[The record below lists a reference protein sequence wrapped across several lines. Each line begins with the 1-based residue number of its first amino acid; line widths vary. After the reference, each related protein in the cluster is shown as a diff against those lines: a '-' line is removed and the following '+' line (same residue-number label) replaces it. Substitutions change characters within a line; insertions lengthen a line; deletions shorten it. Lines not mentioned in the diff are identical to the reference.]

1 MTETKRIVALIVAA
15 GIGSRAGGDLP
26 KQFRL
31 VAGEPMLRHS
41 YAAFNIHPSIAG
53 IFVVIGGGQEE
64 MTKEALAGMPLPA
77 LITGGASRRDSVR
90 NGLEAI
96 NDQGGADYVLIHDA
110 ARPFVSRRIIDA
122 LIEALATTAGA
133 VPVLPVIDSVAYGS
147 DIMGSTVPRE
157 NLNRIQ
163 TPQAFHFADILSAH
177 QGWNAAEEASD
188 DARMLMRYG
197 GEVALVEGEEALA
210 KLTFAEDFSTLK
222 RQESIMIRTGSGF
235 DVHRLVAG
243 EELWLCGIKIEHTHG
258 LSGHSDADVALHAL
272 TDAVLGALA
281 LGDIGDHFPP
291 SDPQWRGA
299 SSDRF
304 LKYAIGLV
312 KAKGYHLSN
321 ADITIICEAPKIGPH
336 RMAMRERMA
345 QIMGVD
351 IDLISV
357 KATTTEMLGFT
368 GRSEGIAAQAVVS
381 FIHRKTGYNE

>member
-1 MTETKRIVALIVAA
+1 MIETKRIVGLIVAA
-15 GIGSRAGGDLP
+15 GSGSRAGGDLP

-41 YAAFNIHPSIAG
+41 YAVFNAHPSITET
-53 IFVVIGGGQEE
+53 FVVIGEGQEE

-77 LITGGASRRDSVR
+77 LITGGASRRNSVR

-110 ARPFVSRRIIDA
+110 ARPYVSMRVIDD

-163 TPQAFHFADILSAH
+163 TPQAFHFADIHSAH
-177 QGWNAAEEASD
+177 KKWDEAKDASD
-188 DARMLMRYG
+188 DARMLMYYG
-197 GEVALVEGEEALA
+197 GEVALVKGEEALA
-210 KLTFAEDFSTLK
+210 KFTFSEDFSTLK
-222 RQESIMIRTGSGF
+222 RQESTMIRTGSGF

-243 EELWLCGIKIEHTHG
+243 EELWLCGIKIDHTHG

-304 LKYAIGLV
+304 LKYAIGLA

-336 RMAMRERMA
+336 RIAMRERVA
-345 QIMGVD
+345 LIMGVD

>member
-1 MTETKRIVALIVAA
+1 MIETKRIVALIVAA
-15 GIGSRAGGDLP
+15 GSGSRVGGDLP

-31 VAGEPMLRHS
+31 VAGQSMLRHS
-41 YAAFNIHPSIAG
+41 YAAFNIHPSIAD
-53 IFVVIGGGQEE
+53 IFVVIGEGQEE

-96 NDQGGADYVLIHDA
+96 SDQGGADYVLIHDA
-110 ARPFVSRRIIDA
+110 ARPFVTIRVIDD
-122 LIEALATTAGA
+122 LIAALAAKAGA
-133 VPVLPVIDSVAYGS
+133 VPVLPIIDSVAYGS

-163 TPQAFHFADILSAH
+163 TPQAFHFADIHSAH
-177 QGWNAAEEASD
+177 KKWDEAKDASD
-188 DARMLMRYG
+188 DARMLIHFG
-197 GEVALVEGEEALA
+197 GEVALVKGEEALT
-210 KLTFAEDFSTLK
+210 KFTFAEDFLTRMGQYL
-222 RQESIMIRTGSGF
+222 MMARTGSGF

-243 EELWLCGIKIEHTHG
+243 EELWLCGIKIEHTQG

-304 LKYAIGLV
+304 LEYAIGLAS
-312 KAKGYHLSN
+312 AKGYQLSN

-336 RMAMRERMA
+336 RLAMRERVA
-345 QIMGVD
+345 LIMGVD

>member
-15 GIGSRAGGDLP
+15 GSGSRAGGDIP
-26 KQFRL
+26 KQFRS
-31 VAGEPMLRHS
+31 VAGQPMLWHS
-41 YAAFNIHPSIAG
+41 YAAFNIHPSITE
-53 IFVVIGGGQEE
+53 IFVVIGEGQEE
-64 MTKEALAGMPLPA
+64 MTKEVLAGMPPPVLV
-77 LITGGASRRDSVR
+77 TGGASRRDSVR

-96 NDQGGADYVLIHDA
+96 NEQGGADYVLIHDA
-110 ARPFVSRRIIDA
+110 ARPFLTIRVVDD
-122 LIEALATTAGA
+122 LIAALATKAGA

-147 DIMGSTVPRE
+147 YIMGTAVPRE

-163 TPQAFHFADILSAH
+163 TPQAFHFNDILNAH
-177 QGWNAAEEASD
+177 QKWDEAKDASD
-188 DARMLMRYG
+188 DARMLMHYG
-197 GEVALVEGEEALA
+197 GEVALVKGEEALA
-210 KLTFAEDFSTLK
+210 KFTFAEDFLTSV
-222 RQESIMIRTGSGF
+222 RQELIMIRTGSGF
-235 DVHRLVAG
+235 DVHRLVTG

-299 SSDRF
+299 SSNRF
-304 LKYAIGLV
+304 LEYAMGL
-312 KAKGYHLSN
+312 ASEKGYQLSN

-336 RMAMRERMA
+336 RIAMRERVA
-345 QIMGVD
+345 LIMGVD

-368 GRSEGIAAQAVVS
+368 GRGEGIAAQAVVS
-381 FIHRKTGYNE
+381 FITKKTGYNE